1 MVVGFFLGGVSG
13 YPLRN
18 STSILRS
25 RASVADL
32 HPRAALRRYFQ
43 KPLLRQRGCWVWV
56 YCGTCKNVDMWE
68 FFAGSLVLLLAL
80 GWLYACPVLLVWL
93 KTNLGKTE
101 GFGGPEKG

>member
-1 MVVGFFLGGVSG
+1 
-13 YPLRN
+13 
-18 STSILRS
+18 
-25 RASVADL
+25 
-32 HPRAALRRYFQ
+32 
-43 KPLLRQRGCWVWV
+43 
-56 YCGTCKNVDMWE
+56 MWE